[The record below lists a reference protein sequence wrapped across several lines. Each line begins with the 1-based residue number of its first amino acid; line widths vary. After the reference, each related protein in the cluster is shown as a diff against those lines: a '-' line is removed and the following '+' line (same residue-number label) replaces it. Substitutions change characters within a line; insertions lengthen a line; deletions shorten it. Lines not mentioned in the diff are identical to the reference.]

1 MVQASKP
8 AVIIDPTDER
18 EPIKRN
24 LAKRPEHISGTL
36 GLLDISNPRG
46 DKFIDRLEQLINVQM
61 PAVTVKRYMKP
72 TVSKPAPH
80 DLRQQIMNE
89 CNFVIEAVAD

>member
-8 AVIIDPTDER
+8 EVIIDPTDER

-36 GLLDISNPRG
+36 GLLDISKPRG
-46 DKFIDRLEQLINVQM
+46 DKFIDRLEQLINEQM

>member
-1 MVQASKP
+1 
-8 AVIIDPTDER
+8 
-18 EPIKRN
+18 
-24 LAKRPEHISGTL
+24 
-36 GLLDISNPRG
+36 
-46 DKFIDRLEQLINVQM
+46 
-61 PAVTVKRYMKP
+61 MKP